1 MSRGGF
7 TRSWVVPIGA
17 LLVLGLGLGAAAAVN
32 YRAFDRDLRQQVE
45 GELAA
50 VADLKVQ
57 QIAEWRQQ
65 LLADAGS
72 MLPNVVLRG
81 ELVRVASGRARPGDL
96 TQVTESLRARLKR
109 QRLRRGTL
117 FDAEGRVV
125 AATSARPAL
134 STEERAGLRA
144 SRASG
149 GPHIDPTAAADGRL
163 VVAIALSDERGRE
176 LGGALLEGEFAAAIP
191 GAVRAWPA
199 RVRSAEVLLG
209 GYDGEDTVV
218 ISALRHVA
226 PEAVPARVRPRP
238 GGWPLGR
245 AAHGEHG
252 AGLTRDYRGVLVLEA
267 WRPVPGAPWGV
278 VVKVDEQELRA
289 PAAERARWL
298 AAVVALLLVGVGGAV
313 LAWSGAARR
322 ALERRERELEGR
334 LLRQRL
340 DYLWSHVHDIVL
352 VADLEAHVVDANDRA
367 VAAFGY
373 AREELKGLSLDQ
385 LLMPEGAADAEQ
397 RRAAIREQ
405 RGGRFETVCRR
416 KDGSSFPVEVTAQV
430 VEVEGRPLVF
440 SLARDIGDR
449 KQVERLARLQ
459 GALLAHLS
467 DAVVASDRELR
478 ITAWTGAAERIYGR
492 RAREVM
498 GMHAREAFGSTS
510 SDVEL
515 AEKRARVDAGESQ
528 RYEVPHHRADGTP
541 LDIEMTWLPLRDDG
555 GAVVGYLAVNRDVSE
570 RKRAEEALRVEQER
584 LRLALEVTEVG
595 VVDGD
600 LATGTLR
607 LSQRLERLLGR
618 ATMTVEE
625 MGRLVHPDD
634 LERVGAHFRELAV
647 GRRERIEVEH
657 RIVLPSGEL
666 LWYRVSARAVA
677 RDTAGRALRIIATW
691 ADVSRERRLQAQL
704 VFSDRLASIGTLAAG
719 VAHEINN
726 PLSYLLAN
734 FEFLEERLRDRCAAP
749 QDGEVL
755 AAVREARDGARRI
768 AEIVRGL
775 RTFSRRDG
783 EDAAPAAL
791 DVRGPVRAAARIAE
805 NQLRSRAT
813 LLLDLRDV
821 PPVRASEH
829 ELAQVALNLLVN
841 AAQAT
846 PEGRPE
852 EHAIRVTTRLA
863 ADGRVALEVSDT
875 GSGISPE
882 NLPRIFD
889 PFFTT
894 KAVGEGSGLGLSVC
908 HGIVEALGGAI
919 EVESTLGRGS
929 CFRVLLPAQEAQ
941 PAPTP
946 PAESSPASKRG
957 RVLVLDDEPLVCR
970 AVARTLAS
978 DHEVV
983 ALTDPSEALTRLAGG
998 ERFDVVVCDLMMP
1011 GLTGM
1016 ECHEALRTSR
1026 PELARNMIFLTGGAF
1041 TAKARAFLDRVPNV
1055 RVDKPF
1061 DADELREV
1069 VARGVARAVVV

>member
-1 MSRGGF
+1 MRRGGF
-7 TRSWVVPIGA
+7 SRSWIVPIGA
-17 LLVLGLGLGAAAAVN
+17 LLVLAVGVGAVAVLN

-57 QIAEWRQQ
+57 QLAEWRQQ
-65 LLADAGS
+65 LLTDVGS
-72 MLPNVVLRG
+72 LLSHPIVRG
-81 ELVRVASGRARPGDL
+81 AMVRAAAGRARPGDL
-96 TQVTESLRARLKR
+96 EQAAESLRSRLGR
-109 QRLRRGTL
+109 LRLRRGTL
-117 FDAEGRVV
+117 VDAGGRVV
-125 AATSARPAL
+125 AATAPRPSPTAQEL
-134 STEERAGLRA
+134 AALRA

-149 GPHIDPTAAADGRL
+149 GPHLDSGAAADGRL
-163 VVAIALSDERGRE
+163 LVALALSDEHGRE
-176 LGGALLEGEFAAAIP
+176 VGGVLLEGEFAVALP

-199 RVRSAEVLLG
+199 RLRSAEVLLG

-218 ISALRHVA
+218 IAALRHVA
-226 PEAVPARVRPRP
+226 LEPIPARVSPRP
-238 GGWPLGR
+238 EGWPLGR
-245 AAHGEHG
+245 AAHGEQG
-252 AGLTRDYRGVLVLEA
+252 AGLVRDYRGVLVLEA

-278 VVKVDEQELRA
+278 VVKIDERELRA
-289 PAAERARWL
+289 PAADHARWL
-298 AAVVALLLVGVGGAV
+298 AAVVALLLVGVGSAV
-313 LAWSGAARR
+313 LAWSRGAGR
-322 ALERRERELEGR
+322 ALEQREREMEGR

-340 DYLWSHVHDIVL
+340 DYLWSHVTDIVL
-352 VADLEAHVVDANDRA
+352 VTDPESRVVDANDRA
-367 VAAFGY
+367 VEAFGF
-373 AREELKGLSLDQ
+373 AREELQGLSLDQ
-385 LLMPEGAADAEQ
+385 LLAPDEGADPER

-405 RGGRFETVCRR
+405 RGGRFETICRR
-416 KDGSSFPVEVTAQV
+416 KDGSSFPAEVTAQV
-430 VEVEGRPLVF
+430 VEVEGRSLVF
-440 SLARDIGDR
+440 SLARDIRDR

-467 DAVVASDRELR
+467 DAVAASDRELR

-492 RAREVM
+492 TAREVI
-498 GMHAREAFGSTS
+498 GRPGREAFGSATT
-510 SDVEL
+510 DAEL
-515 AEKRARVDAGESQ
+515 AKRRARADAGEPQ
-528 RYEVPHHRADGTP
+528 RYDVVHHRADGTAI
-541 LDIEMTWLPLRDDG
+541 DVEMTWLPLRDDS

-570 RKRAEEALRVEQER
+570 RKRAEAALRVEQER

-600 LATGTLR
+600 LTTGTLHLSPR
-607 LSQRLERLLGR
+607 LAQMLGR
-618 ATMTVEE
+618 STLTIEE
-625 MGRLVHPDD
+625 MGQLVHPDD
-634 LERVGAHFRELAV
+634 LPRVGAQLHELIA
-647 GRRERIEVEH
+647 GHRDRIEAEH
-657 RIVLPSGEL
+657 RIVLPNGEL
-666 LWYRVSARAVA
+666 AWYRVSARAVA
-677 RDTAGRALRIIATW
+677 QDETGCALRVIATW

-734 FEFLEERLRDRCAAP
+734 FEFLEERLGGRRGGA
-749 QDGEVL
+749 QDGEAL

-783 EDAAPAAL
+783 DGAVPSHL

-821 PPVRASEH
+821 PPVRGTEH
-829 ELAQVALNLLVN
+829 ELAQVVLNLLVN

-846 PEGRPE
+846 PEGRPAE
-852 EHAIRVTTRLA
+852 NVIRVITRLA

-875 GSGISPE
+875 GNGISPE
-882 NLPRIFD
+882 LLPRIFD

-908 HGIVEALGGAI
+908 HGIVEALGGEI
-919 EVESTLGRGS
+919 EVESTPGKGS
-929 CFRVLLPAQEAQ
+929 CFRVLLPTQAARPT
-941 PAPTP
+941 PAP
-946 PAESSPASKRG
+946 PAEVAPSGKRG

-978 DHEVV
+978 EHEVV
-983 ALTDPSEALTRLAGG
+983 ALTDPSEALARLARG

-1016 ECHEALRTSR
+1016 ECHEALGASR
-1026 PELARNMIFLTGGAF
+1026 PELARGMIFLTGGAF

-1055 RVDKPF
+1055 RVEKPF

-1069 VARGVARAVVV
+1069 VARGVARTARA